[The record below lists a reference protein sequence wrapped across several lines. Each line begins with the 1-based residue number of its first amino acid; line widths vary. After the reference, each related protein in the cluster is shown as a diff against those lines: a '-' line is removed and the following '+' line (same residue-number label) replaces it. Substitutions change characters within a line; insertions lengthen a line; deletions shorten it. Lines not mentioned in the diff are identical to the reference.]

1 MPALSGTAVLP
12 ATDESTAVWF
22 SVRTPDTRH
31 RGLLIMPRRIF
42 ITGGTGYV
50 GRELIPRLLERGYE
64 VRALVRRGSEK
75 RLPRGCEPVIGN
87 ALDTSSFAE
96 RVQSFDTF
104 VQLVGVPHPSPA
116 KAAEFQSIDLASARA
131 SVSAAAGAGVKHFVY
146 VSVAQPSPVMKAY
159 QAVRAEG
166 EKMICDSGL
175 AATILRPWYV
185 LGPGHRWPYALM
197 PMYWL
202 FERIPATRQTARRL
216 GLVTLEEM
224 VAALVRSVESP
235 ADGIRIL
242 DVPSIKRTA
251 AKTTVV

>member
-1 MPALSGTAVLP
+1 MA
-12 ATDESTAVWF
+12 
-22 SVRTPDTRH
+22 
-31 RGLLIMPRRIF
+31 PRNVF

-50 GRELIPRLLERGYE
+50 GRVLIHRLLERGHE
-64 VRALVRRGSEK
+64 VRALVRRGSEQ
-75 RLPRGCEPVIGN
+75 RLPPGGEVVIGD
-87 ALDTSSFAE
+87 ALEASTFADD
-96 RVQSFDTF
+96 VQPSETF

-159 QAVRAEG
+159 QAARAEG
-166 EKMICDSGL
+166 EQMIHESGL

-185 LGPGHRWPYALM
+185 LGPGHRWPYVLV

-202 FERIPATRQTARRL
+202 FEQIPATRETAERL

-224 VAALVRSVESP
+224 VAALVHSVESP
-235 ADGIRIL
+235 ADGIRVL
-242 DVPSIKRTA
+242 DVPSIRSTSA
-251 AKTTVV
+251 IR

>member
-1 MPALSGTAVLP
+1 
-12 ATDESTAVWF
+12 
-22 SVRTPDTRH
+22 
-31 RGLLIMPRRIF
+31 MPRNVF

-75 RLPRGCEPVIGN
+75 WLPRGCEPVIGN
-87 ALDTSSFAE
+87 ALDSSSFAE
-96 RVQSFDTF
+96 RVQPSDTF
-104 VQLVGVPHPSPA
+104 VQLAGVPHPSPA

-166 EKMICDSGL
+166 EKMIRDSGL

-185 LGPGHRWPYALM
+185 LGPGHRWPYALV

-202 FERIPATRQTARRL
+202 FERIPATRETARRL

-235 ADGIRIL
+235 ADGIRVL
-242 DVPSIKRTA
+242 DVPSIRRTA
-251 AKTTVV
+251 LVSQ